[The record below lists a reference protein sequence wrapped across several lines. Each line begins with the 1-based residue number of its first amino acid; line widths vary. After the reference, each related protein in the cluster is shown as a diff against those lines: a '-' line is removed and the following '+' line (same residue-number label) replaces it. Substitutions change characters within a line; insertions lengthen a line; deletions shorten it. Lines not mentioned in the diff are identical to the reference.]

1 MRRAYPGRMD
11 ELDAIAQT
19 EIQPGWD
26 VVDADEQVIGQVA
39 EVHSASFTVETSI
52 GERHEIGFTDVESAD
67 DGRVTLSFS
76 GDELTA
82 DRG

>member
-1 MRRAYPGRMD
+1 MD

-26 VVDADEQVIGQVA
+26 VVDADDQVIGKVA

-52 GERHEIGFTDVESAD
+52 SGRHEIGFTDVESAD

-76 GDELTA
+76 GDELA
-82 DRG
+82 SSLG

>member
-1 MRRAYPGRMD
+1 MRSALYMD

-26 VVDADEQVIGQVA
+26 VVDASEQVMGQVA

-52 GERHEIGFTDVESAD
+52 GGRHEIGFTDVESAD
-67 DGRVTLSFS
+67 EGRVTLSFS
-76 GDELTA
+76 GEELTS
-82 DRG
+82 DLG